1 MPFLA
6 ALCATGVVTA
16 LLVLGQAW
24 LLARSVSSVFA
35 THSTAGLGRW
45 AVLLGLVF
53 CGRAATSW
61 ATEWLSHRASAEV
74 KSQLRGDVL
83 RARLARPTDSS
94 TSSGTLITLL
104 TTGLDALDGFYSK
117 YLPQLVLAVIVPVI
131 LAVAIATQDLISV
144 VIIAVTIPLIPIFMA
159 LIGWRTEAA
168 VRRRFHVA
176 TRLANH
182 FSDLMAGL
190 PTLQVFGRARAQ
202 LKGLR
207 LTEGANRTE
216 TMRTLRISFL
226 SSFVLELLA
235 TLSVAVV
242 AVTIGFR
249 VAAGGMDLRTS
260 LFILVLAPEVYLP
273 VREVG
278 ARFHDSAD
286 GMAAAEAAFA
296 VIERAE
302 TPSPTDPSPAP
313 ATAPAHA
320 PSPLPS
326 PVAPPSPRDAAV
338 VLEDLRLTY
347 PGSPSPALAGL
358 SLRIEPGRQV
368 ALAGHSGG
376 GKTTALDCLL
386 GFLAPDS
393 GRIRVGDVELTG
405 APRATW
411 AAWRRRLAYV
421 PQNPAMIRGT
431 VAGNLRLG
439 FHDAADE
446 QLRDALDRCGGQSL
460 RLSKEVDDDAEG
472 LSAGERR
479 RVALAR
485 ALLRVERGGAG
496 MLVLDEPTAGLDD
509 ATEATVL
516 ATVRGLGASVLVV
529 SHRASVLEAADRVVT
544 LQAPVPP
551 ATSPGRD
558 VPSPVPGAAPSASDA
573 APSVPGAAPSASD
586 APSPS
591 PTQDAGR

>member
-35 THSTAGLGRW
+35 THSMAGLGRW

-61 ATEWLSHRASAEV
+61 ATEWLSHRASAAV

-94 TSSGTLITLL
+94 TSSGALITLL

-207 LTEGANRTE
+207 RTEGANRTE

-235 TLSVAVV
+235 TLSVALV
-242 AVTIGFR
+242 AVTVGFR

-286 GMAAAEAAFA
+286 GMAASEAAFA
-296 VIERAE
+296 VIERAGA
-302 TPSPTDPSPAP
+302 PSSATFSPATSP
-313 ATAPAHA
+313 SHA
-320 PSPLPS
+320 PTPI
-326 PVAPPSPRDAAV
+326 PSPRDAAV

-347 PGSPSPALAGL
+347 PGSPVPALAGL

-393 GRIRVGDVELTG
+393 GRIRVGDVDLTA

-411 AAWRRRLAYV
+411 AAWRRHLAYV

-431 VAGNLRLG
+431 IAGNLRLG
-439 FHDAADE
+439 SPDATDE
-446 QLRDALDRCGGQSL
+446 QLRDALDRCGGRSL
-460 RLSKEVDDDAEG
+460 RLSKEIDDDAEG

-496 MLVLDEPTAGLDD
+496 LLVLDEPTAGLDD

-544 LQAPVPP
+544 LQAPAPP
-551 ATSPGRD
+551 
-558 VPSPVPGAAPSASDA
+558 
-573 APSVPGAAPSASD
+573 ASD
-586 APSPS
+586 APSPVEEAS
-591 PTQDAGR
+591 R